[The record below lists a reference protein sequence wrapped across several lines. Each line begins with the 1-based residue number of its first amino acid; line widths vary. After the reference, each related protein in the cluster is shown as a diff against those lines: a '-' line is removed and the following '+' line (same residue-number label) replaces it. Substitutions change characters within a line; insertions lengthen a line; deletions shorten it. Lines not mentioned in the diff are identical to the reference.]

1 MEFFFRY
8 VTIQRGNRPS
18 SDDDEASSNRFGG
31 GSRTRGNINQ
41 VGSSSISRFGS
52 AQSAFRTRLRQP
64 RDRVAA
70 LRESANRRRRS
81 PDTLSIVYPSPSLNE
96 LEDQKPASEEI
107 IPALPVQA
115 NINYVFPASQS
126 HIREKK
132 QINVPLDVE
141 ESRKV
146 EEKAEYDD
154 NDDYDGWE
162 ILDTDV
168 EQSVSQSVSVS
179 KSFSVS
185 QILSDIVDYVV
196 TTISPLTADG
206 NSEEVV
212 TTETIEVETSTEEEA
227 ELESTTTT
235 AIKIETEKP
244 ATKKL
249 SDLFKP
255 RVHPFL
261 ASKSTTTT
269 TTEPPTTRRSF
280 LLKKTTETTSKVE
293 EEEEENEESTE
304 KDVDLKLMKMM
315 NILNNRDAMKE
326 DNEVISEKATTTEKA
341 DFLLSNRNERPKFQ
355 VPPSLQAKL
364 KQDVVVES
372 ATPKASPKD
381 DKKIITPLKLF
392 NKPTL
397 LRPFKSKSADSK
409 PKSSINSKPIELPR
423 KNPIRTNKPLDLDVS
438 PSSTITRSRTSL
450 LRRPSGLSESN
461 SRTVFSTTSTT
472 TTVAPSTEKLTVGD
486 ILAGLHGGPQQPE
499 PKTFS
504 RQHSF
509 KPKSDNHNKLR
520 AKLRKTFE
528 QNNSSTPEPVG
539 QLDAKA
545 VTELLEEAKEELQPE
560 AVETPSR
567 LSNARR
573 VRPNRLERPTAVR
586 PAAVQ
591 QETLPRTRRPVSSRQ
606 PLRARPQQVPKVQ
619 QQEQQPQEEVEEL
632 IGGQR
637 VLSGDDLLSSLGL
650 MDDDKVEKTTA
661 QPPSEQPLG
670 ILESLFES
678 KGSSGPPVAFKA
690 EDEPQEQQ
698 QSPPSLEAILKSAVV
713 DSLDVPIPI
722 KEEKRKQAQVRPRPP
737 PLASRPSTSSRSR
750 SRARITNPI
759 HRFRPTTQGEVA
771 STTETATRS
780 AVINNRRL
788 RVRQRGRGSSSSA
801 AAEAVTSTPAVTL
814 DNAVPSTEAVIP
826 STRSSS
832 RFSNRRRIV
841 NRGRTSSASST
852 ASTTSKSVEIPSTSR
867 NVAAFGTRTSNL
879 RTSDRINNRVRV
891 RSRARQ
897 PVRGSSSPIENEEN
911 EESAIETVKEP
922 LSQPTIEAIPATPNE
937 TKPGKLTEE
946 SVENIVIE
954 EETEEENSEAEEA
967 AEVTLRPGNF
977 RPRFGTKQRNAVRN
991 KLRAQLQDDNEVT
1004 SEEVDTTRD
1013 ETTSEAPT
1021 FKTVSPSEGLAS
1033 LPISFFTT
1041 PQRFV
1046 PTSGTTESPSTTSE
1060 VNFLPTL
1067 TPLQRV
1073 GRSTVGYT
1081 DEPPTKRPKFN
1092 ALRRKGSRPKFG
1104 QKFTTVSPSEA
1115 EDTGVSFGISTTLLP
1130 TTLGNNRTS
1139 AEETTTEKIQVE
1151 DLKKEESQRKNNG
1164 GNSNFS
1170 FFKRRGN
1177 FLKSLDKKIEHIKY
1191 TEKALLDSFGGPQK
1205 SKNQISGRV
1214 SFGNFDLKNSLKRPR
1229 RRFNQ
1234 ASKSDDS
1241 NEVLEEKIK
1250 VNHNASDIKASED
1263 ENASIKVVDLTTTTQ
1278 LPLLENVI
1286 EGKKKPK
1293 IPVPPK
1299 KFELPKGLPKGFK
1312 LPKFNFGALQPKL
1325 LSFKIIRTTPSTTST
1340 TTETSTTISSG
1351 STEVTP
1357 PDTTSSSSK
1366 KLAFKD
1372 KLKFGR
1378 RKTFGSLLKSKRPKL
1393 LPSFLPTPAPTTTTL
1408 GTSTPIPTPEETQ
1421 VDFRGINQANK

>member
-1 MEFFFRY
+1 MDSFVRY

-18 SDDDEASSNRFGG
+18 SDDETASNRFGG

-96 LEDQKPASEEI
+96 LEDKQPAEEI
-107 IPALPVQA
+107 IPALPVEA

-146 EEKAEYDD
+146 EEKAEFDEED
-154 NDDYDGWE
+154 DDYDGWE
-162 ILDTDV
+162 ILDTEV

-196 TTISPLTADG
+196 TTISPLTTDA

-212 TTETIEVETSTEEEA
+212 TTESIEVETSTGEEEA

-235 AIKIETEKP
+235 TIKIEAEKP

-261 ASKSTTTT
+261 ASKSTTST
-269 TTEPPTTRRSF
+269 TTEAPTTRRSF
-280 LLKKTTETTSKVE
+280 LLKKTTETASTVE
-293 EEEEENEESTE
+293 EEEGNEESTE

-315 NILNNRDAMKE
+315 NILNNRDAKEEMKE
-326 DNEVISEKATTTEKA
+326 DNEVISEETTTTEKA

-372 ATPKASPKD
+372 ATPKASSKD
-381 DKKIITPLKLF
+381 DKKVISPLKLF

-397 LRPFKSKSADSK
+397 LRPFKPKPADAK
-409 PKSSINSKPIELPR
+409 PKFSINSKPIELPR

-438 PSSTITRSRTSL
+438 PSSTITRSRSSL

-472 TTVAPSTEKLTVGD
+472 TTVAPSTEKLTVGE
-486 ILAGLHGGPQQPE
+486 ILAGLHGEVQPE

-509 KPKSDNHNKLR
+509 KPKSGNHNKLR
-520 AKLRKTFE
+520 AKLRQQLE
-528 QNNSSTPEPVG
+528 QEDDGTSTNEEVIEE
-539 QLDAKA
+539 DVAKD
-545 VTELLEEAKEELQPE
+545 VTQLLEEAKEPQPE
-560 AVETPSR
+560 VVETPSR

-586 PAAVQ
+586 PAAVVQ
-591 QETLPRTRRPVSSRQ
+591 QETKPSLRTRRPVSRQ
-606 PLRARPQQVPKVQ
+606 PLRTRPQQVPEVQ

-632 IGGQR
+632 AGQR

-650 MDDDKVEKTTA
+650 MDDKMQKEKTTA
-661 QPPSEQPLG
+661 KPSEQPLG
-670 ILESLFES
+670 ILESLFEN
-678 KGSSGPPVAFKA
+678 KVSGPPVAIEA
-690 EDEPQEQQ
+690 EAEPQEQN
-698 QSPPSLEAILKSAVV
+698 PPSLEAILKSAVV
-713 DSLDVPIPI
+713 DSLDVPI
-722 KEEKRKQAQVRPRPP
+722 KEEKRKQPQVRPLLQTRPP
-737 PLASRPSTSSRSR
+737 PLASRPASTSSRSR

-841 NRGRTSSASST
+841 NRGRTSAAST

-897 PVRGSSSPIENEEN
+897 PIRASTPIEN

-922 LSQPTIEAIPATPNE
+922 QEAIEAIPATPNE
-937 TKPGKLTEE
+937 TKPGKLPPPSTSEE
-946 SVENIVIE
+946 SVENIVTE
-954 EETEEENSEAEEA
+954 EETEEENSEDEET
-967 AEVTLRPGNF
+967 EVVTLRPGNF

-991 KLRAQLQDDNEVT
+991 KLRAQLQDDNDVT
-1004 SEEVDTTRD
+1004 SEEEVDTT
-1013 ETTSEAPT
+1013 SEAPA

-1046 PTSGTTESPSTTSE
+1046 PTSTTESPSTTSE
-1060 VNFLPTL
+1060 INFLPTL

-1081 DEPPTKRPKFN
+1081 DAPPTKRPKFN

-1104 QKFTTVSPSEA
+1104 QKFTTANPISEA

-1130 TTLGNNRTS
+1130 TTLGNYST
-1139 AEETTTEKIQVE
+1139 EETTTEKIQVE
-1151 DLKKEESQRKNNG
+1151 DLKKEESQRKTNG

-1170 FFKRRGN
+1170 FFKKRGN

-1250 VNHNASDIKASED
+1250 VNHTASDIKASED
-1263 ENASIKVVDLTTTTQ
+1263 ENASIKVVDLTTTTTTE
-1278 LPLLENVI
+1278 LPLSENVI
-1286 EGKKKPK
+1286 EEKKKPK
-1293 IPVPPK
+1293 IP

-1312 LPKFNFGALQPKL
+1312 LPFSNNRFGALQPKL
-1325 LSFKIIRTTPSTTST
+1325 LSFKIIRTTPTTT

-1378 RKTFGSLLKSKRPKL
+1378 RKTFGSLLKPKRPKL

-1408 GTSTPIPTPEETQ
+1408 GTSTPIPQTTPEETQ
-1421 VDFRGINQANK
+1421 VDFRGNRKIFKP